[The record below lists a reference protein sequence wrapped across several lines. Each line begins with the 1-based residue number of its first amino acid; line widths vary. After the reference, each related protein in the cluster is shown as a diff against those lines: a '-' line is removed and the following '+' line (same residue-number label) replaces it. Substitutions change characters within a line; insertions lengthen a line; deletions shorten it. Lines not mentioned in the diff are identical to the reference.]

1 MKKMASEPAPWF
13 VKLCEGERRWHREAR
28 QEAAQMPGQ
37 TSRKVTSRARV
48 YPSLSATA
56 GLLQWTRLIGAWT
69 PAAALPEQWIILL
82 LRGCEIPVNPATNS
96 LPYLP
101 DPERPLAKHCRKRP
115 LAPRCRVVS
124 RTADPHLRNWALS
137 VRSHGLPVARVPS
150 GRQTGPPPT
159 RDRACKRNSR
169 TESHPRPIA
178 PRHR

>member
-1 MKKMASEPAPWF
+1 
-13 VKLCEGERRWHREAR
+13 
-28 QEAAQMPGQ
+28 MPGQ

-115 LAPRCRVVS
+115 LAPRCIVHRGPAFAKQGAQRQVT
-124 RTADPHLRNWALS
+124 RTPGGAGAVGSTN
-137 VRSHGLPVARVPS
+137 RSTS
-150 GRQTGPPPT
+150 
-159 RDRACKRNSR
+159 NS
-169 TESHPRPIA
+169 
-178 PRHR
+178 